1 MSDIDT
7 TTAAIKSHL
16 DTSENHEAGLIPMA
30 TQARILALA
39 AERDKLAGQLRA
51 MLKILDETIAESGRG
66 IEWGEEDAFRM
77 GEWFD
82 DDMPA
87 IEEARAALSRIT
99 GETP

>member
-1 MSDIDT
+1 MIDLT
-7 TTAAIKSHL
+7 KRLRSPAFGTEATERNLMQSAADHI
-16 DTSENHEAGLIPMA
+16 D
-30 TQARILALA
+30 ALA

-87 IEEARAALSRIT
+87 IEEARATLSRIT